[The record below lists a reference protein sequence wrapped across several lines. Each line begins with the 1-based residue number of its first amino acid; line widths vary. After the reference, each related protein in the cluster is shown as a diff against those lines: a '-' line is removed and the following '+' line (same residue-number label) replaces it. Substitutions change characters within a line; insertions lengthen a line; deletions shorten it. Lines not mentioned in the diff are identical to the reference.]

1 MADAKNNG
9 NENEIN
15 QLTWRRLLSTSNKT
29 AYAFLR
35 EKFKDIPSKQQIK
48 WCESL
53 QISSNFINW
62 KAIYE
67 NNYFSTTETKLRS
80 FQIRLNLRSIVT
92 NIQLAGFDIIDNELC
107 TFCLQHPET
116 INHLFLNCKIVEH
129 FWKDIEDWISTK
141 LRVNIVLSSVNKLF
155 GFQEK
160 GVGFQFLNSLLLSAR
175 FLMYRCKYSNT
186 KPNMLQYFNSL
197 SITKQTEYIIAKKK
211 SN

>member
-1 MADAKNNG
+1 MKPAFHLQCLISTSLKKKM
-9 NENEIN
+9 
-15 QLTWRRLLSTSNKT
+15 LTQIELLSTSNKT

-53 QISSNFINW
+53 QKSSNFINW

-92 NIQLAGFDIIDNELC
+92 NIQLAGFDIINSELC

-116 INHLFLNCKIVEH
+116 INHLFLNCKIVEN

-141 LRVNIVLSSVNKLF
+141 FGVNIVLSSV
-155 GFQEK
+155 
-160 GVGFQFLNSLLLSAR
+160 NSLLLSAR
-175 FLMYRCKYSNT
+175 FLIYRCKYSNT
-186 KPNMLQYFNSL
+186 KPNMLQYFTVIL
-197 SITKQTEYIIAKKK
+197 YPLLKKPNI
-211 SN
+211 S